1 MTMDNEQVANK
12 KDRRDLVQR
21 TTLFAVM
28 IIRMANN
35 LPRTAAGY
43 VIAQQVIRSG
53 TSVGANTSEA
63 QQAVSKR
70 DFINK
75 MSIALK
81 ECKETKYWL
90 DVIRQSEI
98 LTENSLLSLS
108 GEADELCAIYSTIVK
123 KAKSE

>member
-1 MTMDNEQVANK
+1 MDNEQVANK